1 MKSLFITVRFDRMK
15 NSDLDAMYH
24 QLISITNYKKT
35 TIPDLISAINRLKEH
50 KPLTK
55 VLETKP
61 RKQLHTAEITKLR
74 TATDKLVAAMQFH
87 IKALSH
93 AQFDED
99 TNALFIVKGP
109 LTKLFKNYNKKIIT
123 EKGTNRF
130 TLNSHLKYHSN
141 FSSALTELGLMR
153 FVNKLNDTDAEINRL
168 LELQKKAQQ
177 EHPAPNTTQPT
188 KEKLIGE
195 IRFYLRTIDMYLLTH
210 PEAEEKVLINLT
222 NNLLKRERA
231 QLRNTTTRRL
241 RRKEKED
248 KEMTNEAP
256 EVGDVI

>member
-15 NSDLDAMYH
+15 NSDIQALYL
-24 QLISITNYKKT
+24 QLISISNFTKT
-35 TIPDLISAINRLKEH
+35 TIPDLISAINRLEEQ

-74 TATDKLVAAMQFH
+74 TATDKLVAAILLH

-99 TNALFIVKGP
+99 TNALSIVKGR

-123 EKGTNRF
+123 EKGMNRY
-130 TLNSHLKYHSN
+130 TLNSYLKYSSN
-141 FSSALTELGLMR
+141 FSAAITHLGLMR
-153 FVNKLNDTDAEINRL
+153 FLNKLNATDAEIDRL
-168 LELQKKAQQ
+168 VELQKIAQQ
-177 EHPAPNTTQPT
+177 DQPAPNTTQPT

-210 PEAEEKVLINLT
+210 PEAVENEIVNLT
-222 NNLLKRERA
+222 NHLLKTART

-241 RRKEKED
+241 RRKDKED
-248 KEMTNEAP
+248 P
-256 EVGDVI
+256 ELTSEETEI

>member
-15 NSDLDAMYH
+15 NSDLNAIYQ
-24 QLISITNYKKT
+24 QLLSIPNFKKIT
-35 TIPDLISAINRLKEH
+35 VPDLIAAINRLEEH

-55 VLETKP
+55 VLATKP

-74 TATDKLVAAMQFH
+74 IATDKLVAAMQFH
-87 IKALSH
+87 IKALNL

-99 TNALFIVKGP
+99 TNALLNEKDT

-123 EKGTNRF
+123 DKALIHY
-130 TLNSHLKYHSN
+130 TLNSHLKYRSN
-141 FSSALTELGLMR
+141 FSNNLTELGLMR
-153 FVNKLNDTDAEINRL
+153 FVDKLNEIDAKINRFVQ
-168 LELQKKAQQ
+168 LQKEAQKKQ
-177 EHPAPNTTQPT
+177 PAPNTTQPT

-195 IRFYLRTIDMYLLTH
+195 IRFYLRTIEMYLLTH
-210 PEAEEKVLINLT
+210 PEAVENELIDLT
-222 NNLLKRERA
+222 NFYLKVART

-248 KEMTNEAP
+248 KERMSDET
-256 EVGDVI
+256 EVSEI

>member
-15 NSDLDAMYH
+15 NSDLDAMYY
-24 QLISITNYKKT
+24 QLLSITKFKKT
-35 TIPDLISAINRLKEH
+35 TIPDLISAINRLEEH

-55 VLETKP
+55 VLEKKP
-61 RKQLHTAEITKLR
+61 RKQLHTVEITKLR
-74 TATDKLVAAMQFH
+74 TATDKLVAAMLFH

-99 TNALFIVKGP
+99 KKSLLIVKGP

-123 EKGTNRF
+123 EKATNRYSLDSF
-130 TLNSHLKYHSN
+130 LKYQSS
-141 FSSALTELGLMR
+141 FSAAVTELGLMR
-153 FVNKLNDTDAEINRL
+153 FVNKLNEIDAEIDRL
-168 LELQKKAQQ
+168 LELQKIAQQ
-177 EHPAPNTTQPT
+177 QHPAPNTTQPT

-210 PEAEEKVLINLT
+210 PEADEKELINLT
-222 NNLLKRERA
+222 NNVLKMART

-248 KEMTNEAP
+248 KEMTSESPEANE
-256 EVGDVI
+256 I

>member
-15 NSDLDAMYH
+15 NADLNAMYY

-35 TIPDLISAINRLKEH
+35 TVPDLITAINRLKDQ

-55 VLETKP
+55 VLDTKP

-99 TNALFIVKGP
+99 VNALSNAKGP

-123 EKGTNRF
+123 DKALIHY
-130 TLNSHLKYHSN
+130 TLNSHLKYSSN
-141 FSSALTELGLMR
+141 FSTNLTELGLMR
-153 FVNKLNDTDAEINRL
+153 FVNKLNETNAEINRL
-168 LELQKKAQQ
+168 LELQKKAQKQ
-177 EHPAPNTTQPT
+177 QPAPNTTQPT

-195 IRFYLRTIDMYLLTH
+195 IRFYLRTIEMYLLTH
-210 PEAEEKVLINLT
+210 PEAVENELINLT
-222 NNLLKRERA
+222 NVLLKRERT

-248 KEMTNEAP
+248 NELTSEDG
-256 EVGDVI
+256 EVSEI